1 MFTLVI
7 YGTKNSL
14 PGVLAGKC
22 DGSTCAVLKSDLSTV
37 QTCFKDPSDVACTG
51 TITENLYHTDER
63 CESWLT
69 DETISC
75 VLRMTKL
82 RQQFWLGWSAK
93 KNFGKG

>member
-51 TITENLYHTDER
+51 TITEICITEMRDARVGL
-63 CESWLT
+63 L
-69 DETISC
+69 
-75 VLRMTKL
+75 MKL
-82 RQQFWLGWSAK
+82 SVGF
-93 KNFGKG
+93 